1 MNNLIYG
8 MILLIVS
15 RPIIWLII
23 IRDIVNVNRSFIKML
38 NKNLVILVTKAV
50 LLALVL
56 TNISV
61 FPANPLTSLILISQM
76 DVSLKRE
83 FIHWEMVLVM
93 YVEIKY

>member
-8 MILLIVS
+8 MILLFVS